1 MGLSMLVGVAFLA
14 GVTRTDVERLLGR
27 VFGYSKID
35 LHAENFEFESPYYLE
50 GQEHQKNN

>member
-35 LHAENFEFESPYYLE
+35 LHAENFELDVGIYDYWKDKDN
-50 GQEHQKNN
+50 G